1 MRGILRAAGT
11 ALAVVAAAAAAAVG
25 LPGTAAA
32 AAAGPT
38 IYIASDSTAQT
49 YNSSY
54 EPQAGW
60 GQMLDRY
67 FSDDVTV
74 ANHAIGG
81 RSSRSFIEQGR
92 LQTIL
97 DRIQPGDY
105 LFVQFGHNDAS
116 VSIPERYTSP
126 ADYKEYLRNDYIGGA
141 RARGAIPVIVTPVSR
156 RSFNASTGQ
165 FNVSFPEYVQRAIEV
180 AQEENVPL
188 IDLSASSRAYLNSIG
203 PEAARGVFLH
213 TAPGQYPNRPDGT
226 ADDTHF
232 QRYGAL
238 QMARLIARETRGEGL
253 ALSSHVRDTVDDVYD
268 LGPSSG
274 PVASSYA
281 QVTAATAYTSSRG
294 YGFVGSGLIER
305 DRGTAMNALQR
316 DFVAL
321 FNGQYEF
328 RANVPN
334 GVYDVRITA
343 GDATGSARTNVTVEG
358 SVTGRLAPAANAAAT
373 QTYSGVSV
381 TDGLLNLVVSG
392 ETAHLN
398 AVEILPAA

>member
-1 MRGILRAAGT
+1 MKGILRAAGT

-38 IYIASDSTAQT
+38 VYIASDSTAQT

-54 EPQAGW
+54 EPQTGW
-60 GQMLDRY
+60 GQVLDRY
-67 FSDDVTV
+67 FADDVTV

-81 RSSRSFIEQGR
+81 RSSRNFIEQGR

-97 DRIQPGDY
+97 NQIQPGDY

-116 VSIPERYTSP
+116 ATIPDRYTSP

-156 RSFNASTGQ
+156 RSFNATTGQ
-165 FNVSFPEYVQRAIEV
+165 FNVSFPEYVQRAVEV
-180 AQEENVPL
+180 AREENAPL
-188 IDLSASSRAYLNSIG
+188 IDLSASSRAYLDSIG
-203 PEAARGVFLH
+203 PEAAKDVFLH
-213 TAPGQYPNRPDGT
+213 TDPGEYPGRPNGT

-238 QMARLIARETRGEGL
+238 QMARLIAREVRGEGL
-253 ALSSHVRDTVDDVYD
+253 ALSSLVRDTVSDVYD
-268 LGPSSG
+268 LGPASG
-274 PVASSYA
+274 PVASSFT
-281 QVTAATAYTSSRG
+281 QVTAATAYTAARG
-294 YGFVGSGLIER
+294 YGIVGSGLIER
-305 DRGTAMNALQR
+305 DRGTAMNELQR

-334 GVYDVRITA
+334 GVYDVRVSV

-358 SVTGRLAPAANAAAT
+358 SVTGRLAPAANTAT
-373 QTYSGVSV
+373 AQTYANVSV
-381 TDGLLNLVVSG
+381 TDGVLNLVVSG
-392 ETAHLN
+392 ETGHLN